1 MSDNLFDDND
11 DAWSYSFP
19 PSTESLTLDNKKAN
33 TQDNHDASKL
43 DNELNSILQHKE
55 DDGDVFIESDESK
68 NHTIAQNRSKN
79 NQLPSRFTS
88 KKGRLSRTASTSSV
102 GSLEEPKEAKKDHL
116 QTNGNGSHASSL
128 TSLSL
133 QSPFFVKSTPANP
146 HTTKEDANSII
157 SREAAQGSGF
167 SLDSNF
173 NSQSTPVTSSARS
186 NLSNNII
193 THDANELQNSSGSRG
208 ESSDVDKSKSAKL
221 DHEGSTDSASPKIIT
236 YRKSKRTI
244 SEGNFQNIL
253 DQSVKATPKEKF
265 DPKLYVDEKFMDTDY
280 RYATTKRT
288 AEFHQLFRSLDLT
301 DRLLDDFSCA
311 LSREILLQGRIYVS
325 EHNVC
330 FSSNLLGWVTSLIIP
345 QEEIIR
351 IEKKTTAGLFPNGI
365 SIETANGKHNFASF
379 ISRDATFEFMKAIWQ
394 GTTGRK
400 MEIIEEKPMEKS
412 GYTLDSNG
420 IVSVENECLDSPSK
434 LESYILSIDGDEE
447 KHGDNEYESDH
458 SGSDDTSD
466 DDDALI
472 KKSNSTKR
480 KKVETVD
487 IKILK
492 FKPDSKYINMGPDFH
507 PPTKVKDY
515 AKENNET
522 ELCNEIINA
531 PLGIVFDLLFGSA
544 NTAFHKTFLESHNA
558 SEISEYDKFH
568 PKQDEPSKLER
579 KISYRRAL
587 GYSIGPKSTR
597 CEVEETIENLNFAEN
612 VVVVS
617 STITPDVPLG
627 NSFSVKTRYC
637 LSWGVQNSTILR
649 ISYNIKWTGS
659 SWIKSVIEKQTLA
672 GQQEATK
679 DLIIALKKEIDDNTY
694 YAEGPTVPK
703 NVAELSAEDKSKP
716 EIGGETTAS
725 GELEHVSESSK
736 LFLTSRFIKGNIV
749 LIVYVFFTILV
760 ILLILQMK
768 IINGVNEANEIA
780 RSQLI
785 VNSYLVFTVQALAN
799 DKSISKAKYR
809 ERIRAMENDSS
820 PLWKWVNEKYDTKL
834 NNLEK
839 IEYLTYQLN
848 SLYQK
853 QTNPQDN
860 EFVASVEDNLQDL
873 KKLIQDFNYQELLN
887 AENLRN
893 MLGDLI

>member
-19 PSTESLTLDNKKAN
+19 PSTESLALSNKKAN
-33 TQDNHDASKL
+33 PNDNNDVSKL
-43 DNELNSILQHKE
+43 DSELNSIIQYGE
-55 DDGDVFIESDESK
+55 DDKDVFIDSDESK
-68 NHTIAQNRSKN
+68 NHTIAQNRSKT
-79 NQLPSRFTS
+79 NQLPSRLTS
-88 KKGRLSRTASTSSV
+88 KKGRLSRTSSTSSV

-157 SREAAQGSGF
+157 SREAGQGSGF

-173 NSQSTPVTSSARS
+173 NSQSTLVTSSARS

-193 THDANELQNSSGSRG
+193 THDANELQNSAGSRG
-208 ESSDVDKSKSAKL
+208 ENSDMDKGKSSKL
-221 DHEGSTDSASPKIIT
+221 DHEGSIDSSSPKIIT

-253 DQSVKATPKEKF
+253 EQSVKATPKEKF

-325 EHNVC
+325 ENNVC

-420 IVSVENECLDSPSK
+420 IVSVENECLDSPAK

-466 DDDALI
+466 DDTLI

-487 IKILK
+487 MKILK

-522 ELCNEIINA
+522 ELCNETLNA
-531 PLGIVFDLLFGSA
+531 PLGIVFDLLFGST
-544 NTAFHKTFLESHNA
+544 NTAFHKTFLENHNA

-568 PKQDEPSKLER
+568 PKQDDPSKLER
-579 KISYRRAL
+579 KICYRRAL

-597 CEVEETIENLNFAEN
+597 CEVEETIESLNFAEN
-612 VVVVS
+612 VVVIS
-617 STITPDVPLG
+617 STVTPDVPLG

-679 DLIIALKKEIDDNTY
+679 DLIAALKKEIDDNTY
-694 YAEGPTVPK
+694 YTEGPTVPK
-703 NVAELSAEDKSKP
+703 NVAELAENKPIP
-716 EIGGETTAS
+716 EIAEEAIS
-725 GELEHVSESSK
+725 SDKLESEKKTFQFS
-736 LFLTSRFIKGNIV
+736 LTSRFIKKNIV
-749 LIVYVFFTILV
+749 PIVYVFFTFLV
-760 ILLILQMK
+760 ILLVLQMK

-780 RSQLI
+780 RSQLV

-799 DKSISKAKYR
+799 DKSMSKARYR

-820 PLWKWVNEKYDTKL
+820 PLWKWVNDKYGTKL

-853 QTNPQDN
+853 QIDPQNN
-860 EFVASVEDNLQDL
+860 EFVANIEENLQDL
-873 KKLIQDFNYQELLN
+873 KRLVQDFNYQELLN

>member
-19 PSTESLTLDNKKAN
+19 PSTESLTLSKKNDDN
-33 TQDNHDASKL
+33 SKL
-43 DNELNSILQHKE
+43 DNELKSDTQRGDK
-55 DDGDVFIESDESK
+55 DKDVFIDSDDSR
-68 NHTIAQNRSKN
+68 NHTIAQNRSKIN
-79 NQLPSRFTS
+79 ELLNKSAS
-88 KKGRLSRTASTSSV
+88 KKGRLSRTSSTSSV
-102 GSLEEPKEAKKDHL
+102 GHSEEPKEDKKGHV

-133 QSPFFVKSTPANP
+133 QSPYFVKSTPANP

-157 SREAAQGSGF
+157 SREGAQASGF

-173 NSQSTPVTSSARS
+173 NSQSTPITSSARS
-186 NLSNNII
+186 NLSNNVA
-193 THDANELQNSSGSRG
+193 HDVGELPSSYGSRD
-208 ESSDVDKSKSAKL
+208 ENSDIDKSKSAKFDNDGSL
-221 DHEGSTDSASPKIIT
+221 DSSSPKIIA

-253 DQSVKATPKEKF
+253 DQSVKATPKEKY
-265 DPKLYVDEKFMDTDY
+265 DPKLYVEEKFMDTDY
-280 RYATTKRT
+280 RYATTRRT

-311 LSREILLQGRIYVS
+311 LSREILLQGRIYIS
-325 EHNVC
+325 ENNVC

-365 SIETANGKHNFASF
+365 SIETASGKHNFASF
-379 ISRDATFEFMKAIWQ
+379 ISRDATFDFMKAVWQ

-400 MEIIEEKPMEKS
+400 MEIIEEKPIEKPD
-412 GYTLDSNG
+412 YLLDNNG
-420 IVSVENECLDSPSK
+420 IVSVENECLDSPGK

-447 KHGDNEYESDH
+447 RHGDNEYASDH
-458 SGSDDTSD
+458 SDSEDTSD
-466 DDDALI
+466 DAVLL
-472 KKSNSTKR
+472 KKTNSNKSIKR
-480 KKVETVD
+480 KKIDTVD
-487 IKILK
+487 LKVLK
-492 FKPDSKYINMGPDFH
+492 FKPDSKYINMGPEFH

-522 ELCNEIINA
+522 ELCNEVINA
-531 PLGIVFDLLFGSA
+531 PLGVVFDLLFGSS
-544 NTAFHKTFLESHNA
+544 NTTFHKSFLESHNA
-558 SEISEYDKFH
+558 SEISDYDKFH
-568 PKQDEPSKLER
+568 PKKDEPSKLER
-579 KISYRRAL
+579 KINYRRAL

-612 VVVVS
+612 VVLVS
-617 STITPDVPLG
+617 STVTPDVPLG

-637 LSWGVQNSTILR
+637 LSWGANNSTILK

-679 DLIIALKKEIDDNTY
+679 DLIEALKKGIDENTY
-694 YAEGPTVPK
+694 YAEGPSVPK
-703 NVAELSAEDKSKP
+703 NVAEFAAENKPTSEMAEETITLDREESEKKITLSLS
-716 EIGGETTAS
+716 
-725 GELEHVSESSK
+725 
-736 LFLTSRFIKGNIV
+736 SRFIKNNIV
-749 LIVYVFFTILV
+749 PIVYVFFSFLV

-768 IINGVNEANEIA
+768 IISGVNEANEIA
-780 RSQLI
+780 RSQLV

-799 DKSISKAKYR
+799 DKSISKARYR
-809 ERIRAMENDSS
+809 ERIKAMENDNS
-820 PLWKWVNEKYDTKL
+820 PLWKWVNDKYDTKL

-853 QTNPQDN
+853 QIDPENN
-860 EFVASVEDNLQDL
+860 EFVATIEENLQDL
-873 KKLIQDFNYQELLN
+873 KRLVKDFNYQELLN

>member
-19 PSTESLTLDNKKAN
+19 PSTESLTLSKKDDDN
-33 TQDNHDASKL
+33 SKL
-43 DNELNSILQHKE
+43 DNELNSGIQRGDK
-55 DDGDVFIESDESK
+55 DKDVFIDSDDSR
-68 NHTIAQNRSKN
+68 NHTIAQNRSNVHPLLNK
-79 NQLPSRFTS
+79 LAS
-88 KKGRLSRTASTSSV
+88 KKGQLSRTSSTSSV
-102 GSLEEPKEAKKDHL
+102 GDSEEPKEDKKDHV

-128 TSLSL
+128 TSLPL
-133 QSPFFVKSTPANP
+133 QSSYFVKSTPANP

-157 SREAAQGSGF
+157 SREGAQGSGF

-186 NLSNNII
+186 NLSNNVV
-193 THDANELQNSSGSRG
+193 HDVGELASSYGSRD
-208 ESSDVDKSKSAKL
+208 ENSDIDKSKSAKF
-221 DHEGSTDSASPKIIT
+221 DNEGSLDSSSPKIIT

-253 DQSVKATPKEKF
+253 DQSVKATPKEKY
-265 DPKLYVDEKFMDTDY
+265 DPKLYVEEKFMDTDY
-280 RYATTKRT
+280 RYATTRRT

-311 LSREILLQGRIYVS
+311 LSREILLQGRIYIS
-325 EHNVC
+325 ENNVC

-365 SIETANGKHNFASF
+365 SIETASGKHNFASF
-379 ISRDATFEFMKAIWQ
+379 ISRDATFDFMKTIWQ

-400 MEIIEEKPMEKS
+400 MEIIEEKPMEKP
-412 GYTLDSNG
+412 GYSLDSNG
-420 IVSVENECLDSPSK
+420 IVSVENECLDSPAK

-447 KHGDNEYESDH
+447 RHGDNEYASDH
-458 SGSDDTSD
+458 SDSEDTSD
-466 DDDALI
+466 DAVLL
-472 KKSNSTKR
+472 KKTNSNKSNKR
-480 KKVETVD
+480 KKIDTVD
-487 IKILK
+487 LKVLK

-507 PPTKVKDY
+507 PPTKVNDY

-522 ELCNEIINA
+522 ELCNEVINA
-531 PLGIVFDLLFGSA
+531 PLGVVFDLLFGSS
-544 NTAFHKTFLESHNA
+544 NTTFHKSFLESHNA
-558 SEISEYDKFH
+558 SEISDYDKFH
-568 PKQDEPSKLER
+568 PNKDDPSKLER

-612 VVVVS
+612 VVLIS
-617 STITPDVPLG
+617 STVTPDVPLG

-637 LSWGVQNSTILR
+637 LSWGANNSTILK

-679 DLIIALKKEIDDNTY
+679 DLVEALKKGIDESTY
-694 YAEGPTVPK
+694 YAEGPSVPK
-703 NVAELSAEDKSKP
+703 NVAEFVTENKPTSEITEEIIKSNREESEKKTSTLSLS
-716 EIGGETTAS
+716 
-725 GELEHVSESSK
+725 
-736 LFLTSRFIKGNIV
+736 SRFIKNNIV
-749 LIVYVFFTILV
+749 SIFYVVFSFFV

-768 IINGVNEANEIA
+768 IISGVNEANEIA
-780 RSQLI
+780 RSQLV

-799 DKSISKAKYR
+799 DKSMSKARYR
-809 ERIRAMENDSS
+809 ERIKAMENDNS
-820 PLWKWVNEKYDTKL
+820 PLWKWVNDKYDTKL

-853 QTNPQDN
+853 QIDPENN
-860 EFVASVEDNLQDL
+860 EFVANIEENLQDL
-873 KKLIQDFNYQELLN
+873 KRLVKDFNYQELLN
-887 AENLRN
+887 ADNLRN
-893 MLGDLI
+893 ILGDLL